1 MGNKVFE
8 RVLSI
13 SLAAVMAIST
23 VVFSLVTISAVNNS
37 NQSSSVTTVDEEITA
52 TDIIE
57 ALGF

>member
-23 VVFSLVTISAVNNS
+23 VVFSVVTISAVNNS
-37 NQSSSVTTVDEEITA
+37 KQSSSVTTVDEEITA

>member
-37 NQSSSVTTVDEEITA
+37 NQSSSITTTDEEITA

>member
-13 SLAAVMAIST
+13 SLAAVMAVST
-23 VVFSLVTISAVNNS
+23 VVFSVVTISAVNNS
-37 NQSSSVTTVDEEITA
+37 KQSSSVTTVDEEITA